1 MVFNTP
7 KSPIYVNYH
16 WQALFTLKSA
26 KLIGDKRINSM
37 EKVSVIIPIYN
48 KEKYLTK
55 CIDSVLE
62 QTYSNLEIILV
73 DDGSTDRTAEL
84 CERYYEKYDNIRVLH
99 KKKGGIGSS
108 RNAGLAMATGD
119 YILFV
124 DSDDWLDKKHI
135 ELLYNHLKKNN
146 ADIAIGSFNQFND
159 ESKIFEIMIRDEDYF
174 EKVYSP
180 QEWFAYEYVSI
191 PYQFD
196 ITFTV
201 PWGKLYKRSLFR
213 DMVYPED
220 PNVVED
226 DLTTWKIYLLAD
238 KIVYINKPIY
248 VYRTFNKNSITAQ
261 ASRLSTIPLEGIE
274 ERISL
279 LNQIGFDVSRQKK
292 AYSWRLHVYLENA
305 LKDGNYSKYR
315 DAKQKLA
322 ILKKYN
328 AD

>member
-1 MVFNTP
+1 
-7 KSPIYVNYH
+7 
-16 WQALFTLKSA
+16 
-26 KLIGDKRINSM
+26 
-37 EKVSVIIPIYN
+37 
-48 KEKYLTK
+48 
-55 CIDSVLE
+55 
-62 QTYSNLEIILV
+62 
-73 DDGSTDRTAEL
+73 
-84 CERYYEKYDNIRVLH
+84 
-99 KKKGGIGSS
+99 
-108 RNAGLAMATGD
+108 
-119 YILFV
+119 
-124 DSDDWLDKKHI
+124 
-135 ELLYNHLKKNN
+135 
-146 ADIAIGSFNQFND
+146 
-159 ESKIFEIMIRDEDYF
+159 
-174 EKVYSP
+174 
-180 QEWFAYEYVSI
+180 
-191 PYQFD
+191 
-196 ITFTV
+196 
-201 PWGKLYKRSLFR
+201 
-213 DMVYPED
+213 MVYPED

-261 ASRLSTIPLEGIE
+261 ASRLSTVPLEGIE